1 MEEEEEERMTT
12 FESVRVTMNNM
23 ASAITVQSKLLEI
36 LSGASV
42 PHPLYGTSLTH
53 DELLALFTDS
63 FALSEVGEA

>member
-36 LSGASV
+36 LSGVSV
-42 PHPLYGTSLTH
+42 PHPLYGTSLSSE
-53 DELLALFTDS
+53 ELLALFGES
-63 FALSEVGEA
+63 HAESEVGEA

>member
-1 MEEEEEERMTT
+1 MEEENNTTSMERAYQ
-12 FESVRVTMNNM
+12 TMNNM